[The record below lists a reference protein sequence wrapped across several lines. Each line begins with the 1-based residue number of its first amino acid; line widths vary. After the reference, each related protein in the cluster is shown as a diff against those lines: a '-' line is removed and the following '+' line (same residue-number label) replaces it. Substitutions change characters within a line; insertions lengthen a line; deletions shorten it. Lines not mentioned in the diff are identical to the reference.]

1 MMLIVKVNGFKVIFQ
16 NGTMIVIIMIKM
28 IIIIIKKQNLQIKLY
43 DKFLLIYINYRNK
56 KIDSKNNSFFIF
68 QK

>member
-1 MMLIVKVNGFKVIFQ
+1 
-16 NGTMIVIIMIKM
+16 M

-56 KIDSKNNSFFIF
+56 KLIQKIIVSQYFKNKIKIN
-68 QK
+68 

>member
-28 IIIIIKKQNLQIKLY
+28 IIIIKKQNLQIKLY